1 MKYTNSKFY
10 YCLLAVLAGMPGMSD
25 AAPVIRVGNQARSY
39 SQAYNQVNTQRA
51 GTNGDTTA
59 NAASTSAAVAAASL
73 PVRVADENLA
83 SKIIANDPNIPVT
96 IDTLQQCA
104 LIYPDAKFEWTKPN
118 LGVNAGAP
126 ATCSAVVELYAFGAG
141 QNGENIVVARGNLA
155 AGDAFKCNISEF
167 PAESWLP
174 MAGTVTFPADAEPTE
189 EEVKAI
195 MNEEQKQGAGFKI
208 AAGVVLAGLA
218 GNAMGKNEPG
228 KDTMFGGGKDK
239 ILSTV
244 AAAAGGGALMAAS
257 SYGGKVAGDMIASAG
272 VNAAMGAIVG
282 NVAATGK
289 NDVLRIENCEFDGK
303 TERCLYGH
311 VLSTGAQ
318 INGPATVF
326 VSITDPDNFVVCEN
340 TTTSDKKGCNSEQ
353 YKDMSASECSW
364 NCTRKQL
371 KVGSDFTI
379 SGGGMN
385 LYTSKV
391 SSSKTPKSATL
402 DDMAQDNFAKINDH
416 YLYTDNE
423 MIKCKDHCDG
433 ETIGSSFVKIS
444 GEIREI
450 TAKQRAVIV
459 RFNDK
464 LLGIKKSD
472 WDKVKGN
479 YKNAAIYLRGLGG
492 SLLYC
497 GQGKNCTIDAFEPET
512 LSASDGGI
520 IDMDNKARLGT
531 TLTGAGAGAA
541 LGAFSANQGAKTE
554 IQERWVA
561 AVREYKDTLQKF
573 YCMSGN
579 RFLSFYNDVVIVP
592 QMTPIE
598 QQ

>member
-59 NAASTSAAVAAASL
+59 NGASTSAAVAAASL

-318 INGPATVF
+318 INGSAKVF

-340 TTTSDKKGCNSEQ
+340 TTTGDKKECNSTQ
-353 YKDMSASECSW
+353 YKDMSASECYW

-379 SGGGMN
+379 KGDGMN

-402 DDMAQDNFAKINDH
+402 DDMAQDNFAKIDDH

-423 MIKCKDHCDG
+423 MIKCDGPCDS
-433 ETIGSSFVKIS
+433 ETIGSSFVMIS
-444 GEIREI
+444 GDIREI

-472 WDKVKGN
+472 WDKVKGDSVGGE
-479 YKNAAIYLRGLGG
+479 IYLRGLGG
-492 SLLYC
+492 SLLHC
-497 GQGKNCTIDAFEPET
+497 GQGNNCTIDAFEPET